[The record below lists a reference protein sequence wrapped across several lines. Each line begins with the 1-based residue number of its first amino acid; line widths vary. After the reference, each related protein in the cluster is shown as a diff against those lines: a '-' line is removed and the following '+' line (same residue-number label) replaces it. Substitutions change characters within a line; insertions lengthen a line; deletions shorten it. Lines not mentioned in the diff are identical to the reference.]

1 VIASDGS
8 DAARIRARTRNR
20 ASRPDDG
27 FAALELAI
35 LAPVLIAMLLLVVGL
50 GRVSQGRQTI
60 NQAGA
65 AGARAAALTSTPGQ
79 AVRQAQQAAADT
91 LVQAGVSCGQLGVEV
106 DTSAFGP
113 GGYVQ
118 VSVRCTSD
126 LSGLAIAGLPGSV
139 TLTAT
144 SRSPLETLRQLEPV
158 RP

>member
-1 VIASDGS
+1 MIASGGS
-8 DAARIRARTRNR
+8 DAARIRDRTPSR

-79 AVRQAQQAAADT
+79 AVRQGQQAAADT

-126 LSGLAIAGLPGSV
+126 LSGMAIAGLPGSV

>member
-1 VIASDGS
+1 
-8 DAARIRARTRNR
+8 
-20 ASRPDDG
+20 
-27 FAALELAI
+27 LELAI
-35 LAPVLIAMLLLVVGL
+35 LAPLLIAMLLLVVGL

-65 AGARAAALTSTPGQ
+65 AAARAAALSNTPGH
-79 AVRQAQQAAADT
+79 AVRQGQQAAADT
-91 LVQAGVSCGQLGVEV
+91 LAQAGVSCGQLGVDV

-158 RP
+158 RS

>member
-1 VIASDGS
+1 VSTVGRGLRRAPTSGT
-8 DAARIRARTRNR
+8 AARTGRR
-20 ASRPDDG
+20 DDG

-65 AGARAAALTSTPGQ
+65 AGARAAALTDTPGQ

-91 LVQAGVSCGQLGVEV
+91 VARAGVSCGQLGVEV

-118 VSVRCTSD
+118 VSVHCTSD

-144 SRSPLETLRQLEPV
+144 SRSPLETLRRLEPV